1 MSHFSI
7 IIAYCIIFIT
17 FASFSIL
24 RIRLTDGQTHR
35 LNLDE
40 KDDNIET
47 IKQCHARLV
56 SLNKISSSSKL
67 VIRGSEYDSSS
78 TNTLKSLNLENGEL
92 INIIDTTTF
101 VEETPIKSIKATK
114 IKVKK
119 ALNSVA
125 ALDAKRRGME
135 KIIPQKANTRHSVYF
150 ANSIERMLTRMI
162 SHGGF
167 SLLLGKVE
175 SSDTSK
181 GSKYKK
187 KITTTSGDNY
197 DLLRNVTVIH
207 ATAEVF
213 VCPEGSTV
221 LSFLD
226 QVRDNES
233 EMIRVK
239 RLADSLGLDIVG
251 CAVSLPTTSSS
262 SLPPTA
268 VTSKE
273 GHNSDLKVDTKA
285 AETWSSAHIY
295 ATVRARELL
304 SPQNSDLFVTLE

>member
-1 MSHFSI
+1 MLYLSI
-7 IIAYCIIFIT
+7 LMVYCTLFIS
-17 FASFSIL
+17 FASVSIL

-35 LNLDE
+35 LNLDD

-56 SLNKISSSSKL
+56 SIGKISASSKFL
-67 VIRGSEYDSSS
+67 IQGSEYDSTS
-78 TNTLKSLNLENGEL
+78 TNTLKSLNLKNGEL
-92 INIIDTTTF
+92 INIIDTTTV
-101 VEETPIKSIKATK
+101 VEETPLKSIKTTK

-119 ALNSVA
+119 TLNSVA

-150 ANSIERMLTRMI
+150 ANSIERILSRMI
-162 SHGGF
+162 SNGGF
-167 SLLLGKVE
+167 SLLLGKVD

-187 KITTTSGDNY
+187 KVTTTTSGENY
-197 DLLRNVTVIH
+197 DLLRNVTVIY

-213 VCPEGSTV
+213 MCPEGSTV

-226 QVRDNES
+226 QVRDSES
-233 EMIRVK
+233 EMLRVK

-251 CAVSLPTTSSS
+251 CAVSLPNPYLSSS
-262 SLPPTA
+262 PPIP
-268 VTSKE
+268 
-273 GHNSDLKVDTKA
+273 LKVDSKA

-295 ATVRARELL
+295 ATVRAREVL